1 MNIKKG
7 NAVKKMWTMLLTAAA
22 SALLLAGCASS
33 KLADAFDE
41 ASVKASAQELIDHL
55 TAGEYQ
61 EAADMMSKTMQEAL
75 PMEQLASAME
85 KFISSRAL

>member
-1 MNIKKG
+1 MERIWAELKRASKDSKKERSVMNIKKG

-55 TAGEYQ
+55 TAGEY
-61 EAADMMSKTMQEAL
+61 
-75 PMEQLASAME
+75 
-85 KFISSRAL
+85 